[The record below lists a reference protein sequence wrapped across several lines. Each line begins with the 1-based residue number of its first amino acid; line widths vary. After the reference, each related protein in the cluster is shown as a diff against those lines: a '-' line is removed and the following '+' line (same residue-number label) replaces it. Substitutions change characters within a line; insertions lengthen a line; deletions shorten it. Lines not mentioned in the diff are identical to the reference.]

1 MRTPASKKPDASH
14 ASPARRAAAGRR
26 RPERSTRR
34 RTEGCG
40 GGSGGQ
46 DTKIYGGSDGVQRW
60 GDARNGEQQ
69 AAAAKGAPATES
81 SGAYL
86 LGLRGTVC
94 IRRTVGCSSSERRQ
108 RATWHNG
115 GGGAPAAGSSD
126 CIYRGCRER
135 RRGATGRI
143 CWGCRRTAAHL
154 PGSGLVHPDPLFALR
169 WTKVVN
175 VYVNSETIVLL
186 SDLYLRHERRA
197 NGR

>member
-115 GGGAPAAGSSD
+115 GGAHPRREAAIAFTGAAGSGGGEL
-126 CIYRGCRER
+126 RG
-135 RRGATGRI
+135 
-143 CWGCRRTAAHL
+143 
-154 PGSGLVHPDPLFALR
+154 GSVGVADG
-169 WTKVVN
+169 
-175 VYVNSETIVLL
+175 
-186 SDLYLRHERRA
+186 LRHTFLVQASSIRTRFSPSDGRR
-197 NGR
+197 

>member
-115 GGGAPAAGSSD
+115 GGRTRGGKQRLHLQGLQGAAAGSYGADLLGLQTD
-126 CIYRGCRER
+126 CGTPSWFRPRPSGPAFRPQMDE
-135 RRGATGRI
+135 
-143 CWGCRRTAAHL
+143 
-154 PGSGLVHPDPLFALR
+154 GS
-169 WTKVVN
+169 
-175 VYVNSETIVLL
+175 
-186 SDLYLRHERRA
+186 
-197 NGR
+197 